1 MTRPARLR
9 WKIGRKQAIFKL
21 KILTA
26 KAPYKDR
33 VEFWKFQH
41 ASVTFAEV
49 TNLCDQIIKQKIDNG
64 HPQLASTMTTLHIF
78 YGRPFKQRPE
88 VRISETLV
96 PADYKE
102 IHDWLLNMR
111 DQTYAHMDVDGP
123 KTTNQS
129 SINKIGVFVHGGQAK
144 FALTMIHPRGIQIE
158 KIRELTVLL
167 SKKTWDYAEKIWRK
181 HFKAQPV
188 LDGDYEI
195 NLSKECDDFL
205 KPISF

>member
-1 MTRPARLR
+1 MTKLPRRR
-9 WKIGRKQAIFKL
+9 WKTGKKLDIFKL

-41 ASVTFAEV
+41 AWVTFAEV
-49 TNLCDQIIKQKIDNG
+49 TNLCDQIIKQKIDSG
-64 HPQLASTMTTLHIF
+64 HPLLPSMMTTLHIF

-88 VRISETLV
+88 VRISETIV
-96 PADYKE
+96 PADYKD
-102 IHDWLLNMR
+102 IHDWLINMR

-123 KTTNQS
+123 KTANQS
-129 SINKIGVFVHGGQAK
+129 FINKVGVFVRGGQAK
-144 FALTMIHPRGIQIE
+144 FALTMVHPRGIQIE
-158 KIRELTVLL
+158 KIRELTVSL
-167 SKKTWDYAEKIWRK
+167 SEKTWYHAEKIWRK